1 MTDPKFGGDLRGEA
15 RRRFAR
21 IAVAAIGVAA
31 FGVAGLSGALAQD
44 DDAGDVLATGTVGGT
59 ADISVPAM
67 DILGEDFWEEIFAGL
82 FPTGGTDELVT
93 VPTGGSG
100 GDINVGGAMGGEIT
114 VGSGGS
120 GGLSISG
127 PSTDSGSLTIGGG
140 TSGSN
145 SGSGS
150 DDGFYE

>member
-1 MTDPKFGGDLRGEA
+1 MTDRKFGGDLRGEA
-15 RRRFAR
+15 RRRIAK
-21 IAVAAIGVAA
+21 IAVTAIGVAA
-31 FGVAGLSGALAQD
+31 VGVAGLSGALAQD
-44 DDAGDVLATGTVGGT
+44 DDAGDVFATGTVGGT
-59 ADISVPAM
+59 AEASVPAL
-67 DILGEDFWEEIFAGL
+67 DILGEGFWEEIFGAL
-82 FPTGGTDELVT
+82 FPADDTGGLISA
-93 VPTGGSG
+93 PTGGSG
-100 GDINVGGAMGGEIT
+100 DMNVGGGMGGEIT

-127 PSTDSGSLTIGGG
+127 PVTDSGSLTVGGG